1 MKTKMKSIIFTA
13 IIILYSVELSAQKKW
28 TLNECIERAINKNI
42 SIKQS
47 KADLKSTSLNK
58 TTAIAN
64 FLPSINLASSHSWNV
79 GLNQNIT
86 TGLLEN
92 MTTTSKLNYFV
103 TTDLELLHK
112 YIAKNPKMN
121 LVI

>member
-1 MKTKMKSIIFTA
+1 MKLLQLSICLLLASIN
-13 IIILYSVELSAQKKW
+13 LQAQEVW
-28 TLNECIERAINKNI
+28 TLERCVKRAIDKNI

-47 KADLKSTSLNK
+47 KADLKSTSLSK

-64 FLPSINLASSHSWNV
+64 FLPSINLGSSHSWNV

-92 MTTTSKLNYFV
+92 MTTTSASLNANV
-103 TTDLELLHK
+103 GIDLFNGLQD
-112 YIAKNPKMN
+112 IQQ
-121 LVI
+121 